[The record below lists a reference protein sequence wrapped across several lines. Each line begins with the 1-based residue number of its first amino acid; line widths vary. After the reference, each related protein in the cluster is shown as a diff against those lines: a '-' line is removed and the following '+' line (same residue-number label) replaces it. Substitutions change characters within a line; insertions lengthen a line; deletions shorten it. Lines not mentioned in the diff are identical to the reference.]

1 MSETP
6 FDPSRPTVLQAA
18 DVRRTP
24 VLGAAVGCAAA
35 ASILGWIERGP
46 IATAIVVALWLVAV
60 LLLLA
65 VTPQANT
72 LRLDRDGF
80 RIRAF
85 GVFSRFVP
93 WSAVREVETGDGW
106 AGGSLIVDL
115 DETANQGLI
124 VGLPHDAE
132 LVRRSF
138 ADHYGLD
145 AEELATLMVRWRT
158 LGSARP

>member
-1 MSETP
+1 M
-6 FDPSRPTVLQAA
+6 L
-18 DVRRTP
+18 
-24 VLGAAVGCAAA
+24 
-35 ASILGWIERGP
+35 
-46 IATAIVVALWLVAV
+46 
-60 LLLLA
+60 
-65 VTPQANT
+65 
-72 LRLDRDGF
+72 F
-80 RIRAF
+80 RS
-85 GVFSRFVP
+85 SRFVP

-132 LVRRSF
+132 LGRRSF